1 MNDVTI
7 FNFDGADFR
16 VIIRDG
22 EPWFVAKD
30 VCDVLELSNPRE
42 AVSGLDDDEK
52 NTVRISDGIRGNPN
66 MNIISESGLYT
77 LVMRSNKPEARRFR
91 KWVTSEVLPTIR
103 KHGAYATPQTI
114 ENIIS
119 DPGNAIRL
127 LQALKEEQERSAALR
142 KQAEIDAPKALFAD
156 AVSASD
162 TCILVGE
169 LAKILRQN
177 GVKIGQN
184 RLFEQMRND
193 GWLMKSGDS
202 RNMPTQK
209 AMEMALF
216 EIKERTI
223 QNPDGSVRITKTT
236 KITGKGQIYLTNYY
250 INKLSHTD
258 AADD

>member
-30 VCDVLELSNPRE
+30 VCDVLGLSNARE
-42 AVSGLDDDEK
+42 AVKALEDDELASEIL
-52 NTVRISDGIRGNPN
+52 TSGGQHRE
-66 MNIISESGLYT
+66 MNIITESGLYT
-77 LVMRSNKPEARRFR
+77 LIMRSNKPEARRFR
-91 KWVTSEVLPTIR
+91 KWVTSEVLPSIR

-193 GWLMKSGDS
+193 GWLMKSGES

-250 INKLSHTD
+250 INKLSPTD

>member
-22 EPWFVAKD
+22 QPWFVAKD
-30 VCDVLELSNPRE
+30 VLGVLDLNNVTNALRNLDEDER
-42 AVSGLDDDEK
+42 GLQIL
-52 NTVRISDGIRGNPN
+52 NTLGGPQEMTVIT
-66 MNIISESGLYT
+66 ESGLYA
-77 LVMRSNKPEARRFR
+77 LIMRSNKPEARRFR

-114 ENIIS
+114 ESIIS

>member
-22 EPWFVAKD
+22 QPWFVAKD
-30 VCDVLELSNPRE
+30 VLGVLDLNNVTNALRNLDEDER
-42 AVSGLDDDEK
+42 GLQIL
-52 NTVRISDGIRGNPN
+52 NTLGGPQEMTVIT
-66 MNIISESGLYT
+66 ESGLYA
-77 LVMRSNKPEARRFR
+77 LIMRSNKPEARRFR

>member
-30 VCDVLELSNPRE
+30 VCRVLGLTNHIQAIS
-42 AVSGLDDDEK
+42 VLDDDEK
-52 NTVRISDGIRGNPN
+52 SGVSISDPHGREQQT
-66 MNIISESGLYT
+66 NIITESGLYT
-77 LVMRSNKPEARRFR
+77 LIMRSNKPEARRFR
-91 KWVTSEVLPTIR
+91 KWVTTEVLPSIR

-114 ENIIS
+114 ESIIS

-250 INKLSHTD
+250 INKLSSTD

>member
-22 EPWFVAKD
+22 QPWFVAKD
-30 VCDVLELSNPRE
+30 VLGVLDLNNVTNALRNLDEDER
-42 AVSGLDDDEK
+42 GLQIL
-52 NTVRISDGIRGNPN
+52 NTLGGPQEMTVIT
-66 MNIISESGLYT
+66 ESGLYA
-77 LVMRSNKPEARRFR
+77 LIMRSNKPEARRFR

-114 ENIIS
+114 ESIIS

-193 GWLMKSGDS
+193 GWLMKFGDS

-250 INKLSHTD
+250 INKLSPTD

>member
-22 EPWFVAKD
+22 QPWFVAKD
-30 VCDVLELSNPRE
+30 VLGVLDLNNVTNALRNLDEDER
-42 AVSGLDDDEK
+42 GLQIL
-52 NTVRISDGIRGNPN
+52 NTLGGPQEMTVIT
-66 MNIISESGLYT
+66 ESGLYA
-77 LVMRSNKPEARRFR
+77 LIMRSNKPEARRFR

-114 ENIIS
+114 ESIIS

-236 KITGKGQIYLTNYY
+236 KITGKRQIYLTNYY

>member
-7 FNFDGADFR
+7 FNFDGEQVR
-16 VIIRDG
+16 VLMQDG
-22 EPWFVAKD
+22 EPWFVASD
-30 VCDVLELSNPRE
+30 VCKVLELTNPTE
-42 AVSGLDDDEK
+42 ALKALDDDEK
-52 NTVRISDGIRGNPN
+52 NTLRISEGIRGNPN
-66 MNIISESGLYT
+66 MNIITESGLYT

-91 KWVTSEVLPTIR
+91 RWVTSEVLPTIR

-193 GWLMKSGDS
+193 GWLMKSGES

-250 INKLSHTD
+250 INKLSSTD